1 MWHSDIKTKVFL
13 KDKRSCE
20 IKFIANVQR
29 LYQILLETKLLKA
42 TQNVEIRD
50 LDLSKTQTEWQIVGY
65 TDELSMARQ
74 VHKNELN
81 RVPQSIN

>member
-1 MWHSDIKTKVFL
+1 M
-13 KDKRSCE
+13 
-20 IKFIANVQR
+20 
-29 LYQILLETKLLKA
+29 LETKLLKA

-81 RVPQSIN
+81 IVPQSIN